1 MFGTASTSHP
11 AGFPA
16 GWPRWAALGVYALV
30 AAVGAVRLNPS
41 APAAAAAAAVSV
53 AAAAVLLAGHGPRPV
68 FLAVASAGVAVLGV
82 NQASNV
88 GWFAACLLAMWYVYV
103 AGRGAGLI
111 YGACVLVFAA
121 VEWVWFDPDPGWG
134 AWMGGMTVSVCGA
147 LLVRHE
153 IDLVAQ
159 LRAAQAG
166 LAERARVAE
175 RNRIGREL
183 HDVIAHTLTV
193 SLLHIT
199 SARLAVEYE
208 PADAARALAEAER
221 LGRESLDEV
230 RTVVGMLHEHGGA
243 GRTAPLPGADTLP
256 ALVDR
261 YRSAGADVTLTVDG
275 DPGRLPATTG
285 LALYRILQEALT
297 NAAKHAPGSAT
308 RVHLTVSTDAVRLA
322 VDSAGKPGAGA
333 GLGLL
338 SMRERAE
345 LLGGHCTAGPGGQGW
360 LVTATLP
367 LSPGQAP
374 PGEAPVGEAPV
385 GEASAG
391 EASAGE
397 ASAGEQPAGGA
408 R

>member
-1 MFGTASTSHP
+1 MLRRGRSIRIMLADADPSHP
-11 AGFPA
+11 AGLPA
-16 GWPRWAALGVYALV
+16 GWPRWAALGVYALIV
-30 AAVGAVRLNPS
+30 AVGALRLNPS

-53 AAAAVLLAGHGPRPV
+53 AAAAALVIGRRPRVV
-68 FLAVASAGVAVLGV
+68 FLVVASAGIAVLGV
-82 NQASNV
+82 NMSSNV
-88 GWFAACLLAMWYVYV
+88 GWFASCLLGMWYAYV
-103 AGRGAGLI
+103 AGRRPGLV
-111 YGACVLVFAA
+111 YGACAVVLFA
-121 VEWVWFDPDPGWG
+121 VEWVSFDSDPGWG
-134 AWMGGMTVSVCGA
+134 AWMAGMTLSVLAA
-147 LLVRHE
+147 LVLRHE
-153 IDLVAQ
+153 IGLVSQ

-166 LAERARVAE
+166 LAERARVEE

-221 LGRESLDEV
+221 LSRESLEEV
-230 RTVVGMLHEHGGA
+230 RTVVGMLHEQAGA
-243 GRTAPLPGADTLP
+243 GRATPLPGADALP

-261 YRSAGADVTLTVDG
+261 YRCAGADVTFAVDG

-297 NAAKHAPGSAT
+297 NAVKHAPGSPVRAC
-308 RVHLTVSTDAVRLA
+308 LTVGADAVRLA

-333 GLGLL
+333 GHGLL

-345 LLGGHCTAGPGGQGW
+345 LLGGQCTAGPGGQGW
-360 LVTATLP
+360 LVAATLP
-367 LSPGQAP
+367 LALG
-374 PGEAPVGEAPV
+374 
-385 GEASAG
+385 
-391 EASAGE
+391 
-397 ASAGEQPAGGA
+397 QPAGGPP